1 MACATAGI
9 RAGHR
14 TFTTGGT
21 PGPRIS
27 MAEQRDLCTLA
38 GSSPHPV
45 PTSIARFRMSPREC
59 QRRSSTIATLIHRL
73 PRMRIQIAIAR
84 AISNTRAIEKMRIW
98 CSFAHTGDADAF
110 GARNGSPSKSNSMR
124 KMLKDWSRKKWKG
137 LRGRGFRVEGTG

>member
-45 PTSIARFRMSPREC
+45 PTSIARFRMSPSEC

-84 AISNTRAIEKMRIW
+84 AISNTRAIEKNENMVQLCAHGRRRRVR
-98 CSFAHTGDADAF
+98 CSKWFSIKIKFDAKNVEGLVPQKVERAE
-110 GARNGSPSKSNSMR
+110 GAR
-124 KMLKDWSRKKWKG
+124 
-137 LRGRGFRVEGTG
+137 V